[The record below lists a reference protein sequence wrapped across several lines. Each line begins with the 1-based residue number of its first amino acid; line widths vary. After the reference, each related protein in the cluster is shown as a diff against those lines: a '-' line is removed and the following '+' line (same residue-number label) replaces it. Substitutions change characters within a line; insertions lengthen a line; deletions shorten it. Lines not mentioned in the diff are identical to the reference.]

1 MTSKVAALID
11 RRLKLEARVITL
23 CVKRDRS
30 PDDSAELLRFGSE
43 HVDIA
48 QEVAL
53 LSRQEQDEYFL
64 SIPEESTP

>member
-1 MTSKVAALID
+1 M
-11 RRLKLEARVITL
+11 ITL